1 MQASVQLMPDLVE
14 KETITSSNFT
24 VKDSI
29 PQHSELMDQIK
40 AATRLGNAFRG
51 KVYIYFED
59 DEGPKYVNTT
69 IWAYG
74 LKYICLKGGV
84 WIPINR
90 ISEIKY

>member
-1 MQASVQLMPDLVE
+1 MQATVEIKPEMVE
-14 KETITSSNFT
+14 KEYISSLTFHNKES
-24 VKDSI
+24 VH
-29 PQHSELMDQIK
+29 QHPEIMDQIK

-59 DEGPKYVNTT
+59 DSGTKCVNTT

-74 LKYICLKGGV
+74 TKYICLKGGV